1 MLLENLIFLAHV
13 VLLMVLSPII
23 SRIFRLPTPVVEILL
38 GSLAVWLGIL
48 HVGNEVFKNLAKIG
62 FFYLMFLAGL
72 EIDIQRFLHYRDRFL
87 KKAILY
93 FICLY
98 SISVILYIVFGL
110 SPVYIVAIPIV
121 SLGMIMALINQHG
134 REHKWLEL
142 SLIIGVIGELISI
155 GALVIFDGAITHGLG
170 WHFAKSILMLI
181 AVLFSSYFLYHLLKI
196 IFWWYPNL
204 KRIIMPHNDT
214 MHQSL
219 RFSMALFFV
228 LIATMQWLEIDMVL
242 GAFIAGIFISNFFA
256 HKKELP
262 HQLSMF
268 GFGFLVPLFFIFVG
282 TTLDLNLVFTTHI
295 LTHALWIVI
304 AMVGAR
310 MASSFAA
317 YYSYLGLRSTVLFS
331 LGDSMPLTFLVAI
344 ATIAVKNGAIG
355 DEEYASFI
363 VAALMEG
370 IVIMT
375 LIQILMYLFQRF
387 DRKNEEKL

>member
-1 MLLENLIFLAHV
+1 MENLIFLAHV

-23 SRIFRLPTPVVEILL
+23 SRLFRIPTPVVEILL
-38 GSLAVWLGIL
+38 GSLAVWVGFL
-48 HVGNEVFKNLAKIG
+48 HVDNEVFKNLAKIG

-72 EIDIQRFLHYRDRFL
+72 EIDIQRFLHYKDRFL

-93 FICLY
+93 FFCLY
-98 SISVILYIVFGL
+98 SISFVLYLFFDL

-134 REHKWLEL
+134 REHRWLEL
-142 SLIIGVIGELISI
+142 SLIIGVIGELVSI

-170 WHFAKSILMLI
+170 WHFAKSILILI
-181 AVLFSSYFLYHLLKI
+181 AVFFATYFLFHFLKI
-196 IFWWYPNL
+196 LFWWYPEL
-204 KRIIMPHNDT
+204 KRIIMPNDDT

-219 RFSMALFFV
+219 RFSMALFFI

-242 GAFIAGIFISNFFA
+242 GAFLAGIFISNFFA

-282 TTLDLNLVFTTHI
+282 TTLNLNLVFTPDI
-295 LTHALWIVI
+295 LTHALWIVL

-310 MASSFAA
+310 MLSSFAA
-317 YYSYLGLRSTVLFS
+317 YYSYLGLKETILFS

-344 ATIAVKNGAIG
+344 ATIAAKNGAIG
-355 DEEYASFI
+355 ENEYASFI

-370 IVIMT
+370 VVIMI
-375 LIQILMYLFQRF
+375 LIQLLMHVFKHY
-387 DRKNEEKL
+387 DVKNKINE